1 MELPKKNTIEESLR
15 SGGITHLFVDSN
27 GVFCSGQEQCVIT
40 GIFFNELDRDN
51 ADAIELQSELDR
63 IISVSKQF

>member
-27 GVFCSGQEQCVIT
+27 GVFCSGQEQCVLT
-40 GIFFNELDRDN
+40 GIFYHELDRDN
-51 ADAIELQSELDR
+51 SDVNDL
-63 IISVSKQF
+63 